1 MDLERLAEFA
11 AAARCGSLKALSQET
26 GVPAAT
32 LSARLRSFEKEL
44 GMELFNRSGSGLELT
59 EAGERLLPSAEEILE
74 NLRQLRSELREAER
88 HKYSRLRIGITGS
101 GLPLYLGPF
110 LDELNLKYPDISL
123 ELIDDSQFSIEEGL
137 RTGAVDIYFASVMR
151 DFEIPGMTKTTVA
164 ASSQYVLLPRFH
176 RLANRTA
183 LSIRELDGEAFIP
196 YPCTRESCLRDFQF
210 RNLEAAGIRY
220 RIYES
225 ETSPLFY
232 KLLVPIG
239 KGAILSP
246 RDVMD
251 LPPNTV
257 CIPVSDIPYPAA
269 PCFFYDRAS
278 LNEEAEAFVRD
289 YVIFAKEAHRREHR
303 AAL

>member
-1 MDLERLAEFA
+1 MDLDRLSEFA
-11 AAARCGSLKALSQET
+11 ALARGGNIK
-26 GVPAAT
+26 GVAKQLGITPAA
-32 LSARLRSFEKEL
+32 LSARLRGFEQDL
-44 GMELFNRSGSGLELT
+44 GTELFRRGPGGLELT
-59 EAGERLLPSAEEILE
+59 EAGERLLPSAEEILD
-74 NLRQLRSELREAER
+74 NLRQLRGELREAER
-88 HKYSRLRIGITGS
+88 HRYSRLRIGITGS

-110 LDELNLKYPDISL
+110 LDELNLKYPDMSL
-123 ELIDDSQFSIEEGL
+123 ELLDDSRFSIEEGL
-137 RTGAVDIYFASVMR
+137 RSGEVDIYFASVMR
-151 DFEIPGMTKTTVA
+151 DFEIPGLTKTVVST
-164 ASSQYVLLPRFH
+164 SSQYLLLPRSH
-176 RLANRTA
+176 RFANRTA
-183 LSIRELDGEAFIP
+183 VSLRELDGECFIP
-196 YPCTRESCLRDFQF
+196 YPRTRESCLRDFQF
-210 RNLEAAGIRY
+210 RNLKASGIDY

-239 KGAILSP
+239 KGLILSP

-257 CIPVSDIPYPAA
+257 CISVSDVPYPAA
-269 PCFFYDRAS
+269 PCFFYDRAA

>member
-1 MDLERLAEFA
+1 MDLDRLAEFTA
-11 AAARCGSLKALSQET
+11 VARGGNIKAVAREL

-32 LSARLRSFEKEL
+32 LSARLRGFEKEL
-44 GMELFNRSGSGLELT
+44 GMELFRRVGSGVELT
-59 EAGERLLPSAEEILE
+59 EAGERLLPSAEEILAG
-74 NLRQLRSELREAER
+74 LRQLRGELKEAER
-88 HKYSRLRIGITGS
+88 HRYSRLRIGITGS

-110 LDELNLKYPDISL
+110 LDELNLKYPDMSL
-123 ELIDDSQFSIEEGL
+123 ELLDDSRCSIEEGL
-137 RTGAVDIYFASVMR
+137 RSGEVDIYFASVMR
-151 DFEIPGMTKTTVA
+151 DFEIPGLTKTTVA
-164 ASSQYVLLPRFH
+164 ASSQYLLLPRFH
-176 RLANRTA
+176 RFANRNTVS
-183 LSIRELDGEAFIP
+183 LRELDGECFIP
-196 YPCTRESCLRDFQF
+196 YPRTRESCLRDFQF
-210 RNLEAAGIRY
+210 RNLDAAGIGY

-239 KGAILSP
+239 KGIILSP

-257 CIPVSDIPYPAA
+257 CISVSDVPYPAA
-269 PCFFYDRAS
+269 PSFFYDRAS
-278 LNEEAEAFVRD
+278 LNAEAEAFVRD